1 MEIFSALLAL
11 FVEISPVTGQFPVQR
26 PVTQSFDVSLVCA
39 WINGWVNNH
48 EAGDLKRHRAH
59 YDVTVIIFHWI
70 IFHWVNDIMQIWW
83 IFAGSSKFSYLY
95 CDEHDFFTIWS
106 IPQILTHSNMK
117 YVGFKLAL
125 AIGYEKYDLSRN
137 KNDVTERVVAD
148 TFFLYST
155 LCRFEQQ
162 IIAAKCK

>member
-1 MEIFSALLAL
+1 MEIFSASLAL
-11 FVEISPVTGQFPVQR
+11 FVESSPVTGQFPVQR
-26 PVTQSFDVSLVCA
+26 PVTQSFDVFFDLRLNKRLSKQSWGWWFETSSRSL
-39 WINGWVNNH
+39 W
-48 EAGDLKRHRAH
+48 RHCN
-59 YDVTVIIFHWI
+59 VWI
-70 IFHWVNDIMQIWW
+70 IFHWVNDIMQIWL

-95 CDEHDFFTIWS
+95 CHVHDFFTIWS

-125 AIGYEKYDLSRN
+125 AMGYEKYDLSRN
-137 KNDVTERVVAD
+137 KNDITERVVVD

-162 IIAAKCK
+162 IITAKCK